1 MSAPFDDRGV
11 GDFERALTGW
21 ANRPPR
27 VSARTARARVLD
39 RLPDDNGA
47 ISFWRLAT
55 AALLVSLLFVASW
68 LSLPPG
74 SRPQLVAANGPVVVQ
89 AQANVVV
96 FKLDATTTLYFVMR
110 SDN

>member
-1 MSAPFDDRGV
+1 MSAPFDDYGV
-11 GDFERALTGW
+11 GDFERALTAW

-27 VSARTARARVLD
+27 VPAKTARARVLD
-39 RLPDDNGA
+39 RLPDDNGTV
-47 ISFWRLAT
+47 SFWRLA
-55 AALLVSLLFVASW
+55 AAVVLVSLLLVASW
-68 LSLPPG
+68 LGLPSG
-74 SRPQLVAANGPVVVQ
+74 SRQQLLAANRPVAVQ